1 MYVLYLQY
9 VYFTISLSCIICT
22 IQTVALSSI
31 GEIDQEILKSMTSL
45 GCFRDKSAL
54 LKALMSPE

>member
-1 MYVLYLQY
+1 M
-9 VYFTISLSCIICT
+9 YFTVSLSCIICT